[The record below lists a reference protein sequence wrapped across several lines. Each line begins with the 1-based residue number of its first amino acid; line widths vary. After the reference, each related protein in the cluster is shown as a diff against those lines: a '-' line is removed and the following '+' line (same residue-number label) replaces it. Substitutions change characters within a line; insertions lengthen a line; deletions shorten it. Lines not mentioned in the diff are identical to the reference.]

1 MRTLYLECAMGAAG
15 DMLMAALYELCS
27 PEDRAKFLADMG
39 ELIPGVVV
47 LPQAARRQGVA
58 GTHMSV
64 LIHGREEGALPHD
77 HRHDHDHEHEHEHEH
92 HHDHEHGHDHSHSHL
107 HRSLADVLAVIDGF
121 VGLPAPVRERAKA
134 VYALIAQAEARAHGV
149 AVGEVHFHEV
159 GALDAVVDVTGVCY
173 LAELLAPDHIV
184 CSPVAVGSG
193 TVRTAHGLL
202 PVPAP
207 ATAYLLEGLPV
218 AAGDVA
224 AELCTP
230 TGAALLKALA
240 DSFGPLPAG
249 RLLGCGCGCGTKD
262 FPRANCLRALL
273 LDTAGAAQGPND
285 AVTELR
291 ANIDDMTGEALG
303 FALEALLSAG
313 ALDVSYLPIQMKKNR
328 PGVLLLCLCRPE
340 EADRLA
346 AEILRHTTTFGVRRT
361 DCSRYALTAASVTEH
376 TAYGPIRRKEG
387 MGYGVTKS
395 KAEYADLARIAQE
408 QKIPLSRV
416 PELLER
422 G

>member
-47 LPQAARRQGVA
+47 LPQAARRKGVA

-77 HRHDHDHEHEHEHEH
+77 HRHDHDHEHEHEH

-107 HRSLADVLAVIDGF
+107 HRSLADVLTVIDGF
-121 VGLPAPVRERAKA
+121 AALPAAVRERAKA

-218 AAGDVA
+218 AAGDVE

-262 FPRANCLRALL
+262 FPRTNCLRALL

-361 DCSRYALTAASVTEH
+361 DCSRYALTAASVMEH